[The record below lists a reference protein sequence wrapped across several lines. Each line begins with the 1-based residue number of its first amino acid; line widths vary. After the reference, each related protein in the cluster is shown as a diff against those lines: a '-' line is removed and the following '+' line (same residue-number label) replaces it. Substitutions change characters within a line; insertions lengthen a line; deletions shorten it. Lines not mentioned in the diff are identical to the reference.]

1 MTGLGE
7 SVFREGV
14 EEGREHGREQEKK
27 ELVMR
32 MYQNG
37 IPIKDI
43 AKIAEITAE
52 KVEGIISSQ
61 DVLT

>member
-7 SVFREGV
+7 SVFGEGV
-14 EEGREHGREQEKK
+14 EEGREQEKK

-37 IPIKDI
+37 VPIEDI
-43 AKIAEITAE
+43 AKIAEITTE
-52 KVEGIISSQ
+52 KVEAIISSQ

>member
-7 SVFREGV
+7 SVFWEGV
-14 EEGREHGREQEKK
+14 EEGIEQGIKQGK
-27 ELVMR
+27 EEMVMS

-43 AKIAEITAE
+43 ANIAEITAE
-52 KVEGIISSQ
+52 KVEGIISAQ
-61 DVLT
+61 EILA